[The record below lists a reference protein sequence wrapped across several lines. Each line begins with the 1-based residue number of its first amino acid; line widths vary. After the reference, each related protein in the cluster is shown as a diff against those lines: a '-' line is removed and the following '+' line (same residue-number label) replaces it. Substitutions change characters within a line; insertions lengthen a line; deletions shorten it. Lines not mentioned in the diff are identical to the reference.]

1 HGRRPPPPSQGIV
14 SDAREARHV
23 RRRWPRLRPRRTVSW
38 VAEPVREVSVAPA
51 DEAIVVLGM
60 ERALRLLPVVRPR
73 SLNVVEIVEAANACT
88 RSSHLTAEGRLY
100 DLGDALGVPRGITRY
115 PASGNAAPRQALGRW
130 RLDILAVTRSCVAG
144 LPVAF
149 AADLRR
155 PVRAVAGSSIAGR
168 RGAVVAV
175 GAGVALVADLRRAVG
190 AVAAGA

>member
-1 HGRRPPPPSQGIV
+1 MLPRITLPPSSTLGARAACPVGLALVQHAPAASVSAVSPAVGSGLTAVFNLDPECHGRRPPPPSQGIV

-130 RLDILAVTRSCVAG
+130 RLDILAVTRS
-144 LPVAF
+144 
-149 AADLRR
+149 
-155 PVRAVAGSSIAGR
+155 
-168 RGAVVAV
+168 
-175 GAGVALVADLRRAVG
+175 
-190 AVAAGA
+190 